1 MKTEFGQMPCR
12 ECGQQV
18 KVMAN
23 ENESLSYKCMAMG
36 CDDTDYATKT
46 GTPQKHAS
54 WLKRIVRVAAPA
66 VKEPAKKTETE
77 PKQKTEPQS
86 SGTGFF
92 G

>member
-1 MKTEFGQMPCR
+1 MKIEFGQMPCR

-18 KVMAN
+18 KVMVN

-54 WLKRIVRVAAPA
+54 WLKRIVRVSAPV
-66 VKEPAKKTETE
+66 VKEPAKKPEQDPKKTTE
-77 PKQKTEPQS
+77 PAA
-86 SGTGFF
+86 GFF